1 MRFFLNFEINWKTYP
16 TQRMNEKKNP
26 NNPVIVV
33 LDGHTLNPGDLSW
46 GCLESLGSFSVY
58 PRSTPSEVIERASS
72 ADIILVNKVV
82 LNREILLQ
90 LPRLKCIC
98 VTATG
103 YNNIDLEAATAQG
116 VLVCNATG
124 YGSPSVAQHVFALL
138 LECTNHVARH
148 HQSVLTGAWS
158 EQPDFCYTVSP
169 LTELRG
175 KRMGIFGFG
184 RIGREVAG
192 IALAFG
198 MEVQAVQRRPLA
210 DAPKEIIFTDIRSL
224 FRESDVVSLHAPLT
238 PDTRGIVNGALL
250 GEMKESAILI
260 NTGRGELIVEE
271 DLVTALKAGK
281 PGMAALDV
289 LAVEPPPREHP
300 LFSLPN
306 CIVTPHIAWATREAR
321 GRLLDITL
329 ANVQAFLKGAPQNQV
344 NKDISPPQA
353 P

>member
-1 MRFFLNFEINWKTYP
+1 
-16 TQRMNEKKNP
+16 MNEKKNP

-46 GCLESLGSFSVY
+46 QGLEALGSLSVY
-58 PRSTPSEVIERASS
+58 PRSLPHEIIERASA
-72 ADIILVNKVV
+72 ADILLVNKVV

-103 YNNIDLEAATAQG
+103 FNNIDLEAADAQG
-116 VLVCNATG
+116 IIVCNATG

-138 LECTNHVARH
+138 LECTNQVAQH
-148 HQSVLTGAWS
+148 HQSVRSGGWS

-175 KRMGIFGFG
+175 KTMGIFGLG

-198 MEVQAVQRRPLA
+198 MEVYAVHRRPLA

-238 PDTRGIVNGALL
+238 PDTRGIVNGVLL
-250 GEMKESAILI
+250 GEMKQSAILI

-271 DLVTALKAGK
+271 DLIIALKAGK

-289 LAVEPPPREHP
+289 LAVEPPPRRHP

-321 GRLLDITL
+321 SRLLDITL
-329 ANVQAFLKGAPQNQV
+329 ANIQAFLNGAPQNQV
-344 NKDISPPQA
+344 NKGV
-353 P
+353 

>member
-1 MRFFLNFEINWKTYP
+1 MSER
-16 TQRMNEKKNP
+16 KNP
-26 NNPVIVV
+26 NKPVIVA

-46 GCLESLGSFSVY
+46 AGFESLGSFSVY
-58 PRSTPSEVIERASS
+58 PRSAASEVIQRASL
-72 ADIILVNKVV
+72 ADILLVNKVV

-103 YNNIDLEAATAQG
+103 FNNIDLEAATAQG
-116 VLVCNATG
+116 IVVCNATG

-138 LECTNHVARH
+138 LECTNQVARH
-148 HQSVLTGAWS
+148 HQSVLTGIWS
-158 EQPDFCYTVSP
+158 GQPDFSHPIAP

-175 KRMGIFGFG
+175 KAMGVFGFG

-198 MEVQAVQRRPLA
+198 MNVYATHRRPLPN
-210 DAPKEIIFTDIRSL
+210 APKEVIFTDIRDL
-224 FRESDVVSLHAPLT
+224 FVHCDVISLHAPLT
-238 PDTRGIVNGALL
+238 PDTRGIINGTLL
-250 GEMKESAILI
+250 HTMKESAILI

-271 DLVTALKAGK
+271 DLFDALKQGR

-289 LAVEPPPREHP
+289 LAVEPPPRQHP

-306 CIVTPHIAWATREAR
+306 CIITPHIAWATREAR
-321 GRLLDITL
+321 SRLLEITL
-329 ANVQAFLKGAPQNQV
+329 TNVRAFLNSAPQNQV
-344 NKDISPPQA
+344 NPKR
-353 P
+353 